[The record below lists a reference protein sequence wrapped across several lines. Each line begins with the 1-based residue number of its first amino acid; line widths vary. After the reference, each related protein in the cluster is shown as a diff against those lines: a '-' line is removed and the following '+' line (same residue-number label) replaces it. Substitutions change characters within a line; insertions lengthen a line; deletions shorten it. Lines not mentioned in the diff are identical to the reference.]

1 GGAGARIKKYYR
13 ERFGLILFKKPC
25 EIPAVGERYSSLGE
39 TLGFPPMARMVGGI
53 DIPES
58 AQVKT
63 RSRLGGIDRQMVAIA
78 PGSRWPMK
86 RWSVE
91 KYVDLTRRIIEGH
104 GCHVVLLGNDLEAES
119 MAPIAQTMGE
129 NVTNLVG
136 RTSILEAAAAIQ
148 HTIAFI
154 GNDSGLMHLAEAVGV
169 PVIALFGPT
178 VKAFG
183 YYPSLPESRVIER
196 DLSCRPCS
204 RNGRRPCIKGTQEC
218 LAAIP
223 VEPVEEAFADLL
235 ARRGPARYVHH

>member
-1 GGAGARIKKYYR
+1 MRILVIRFSALGDCILLCPFLEHLKTHGAEQISVVTKRGYIELFAAARGVDRVIAMDEKAGFRGLGQIIRTHRAEGATVIDAHSSLRSRLLSSGLGGAGARIKKYYR

-63 RSRLGGIDRQMVAIA
+63 RSRLGGIDPQMVAIA

-104 GCHVVLLGNDLEAES
+104 GCHVVLLGNDL
-119 MAPIAQTMGE
+119 
-129 NVTNLVG
+129 
-136 RTSILEAAAAIQ
+136 
-148 HTIAFI
+148 
-154 GNDSGLMHLAEAVGV
+154 
-169 PVIALFGPT
+169 
-178 VKAFG
+178 
-183 YYPSLPESRVIER
+183 
-196 DLSCRPCS
+196 
-204 RNGRRPCIKGTQEC
+204 
-218 LAAIP
+218 
-223 VEPVEEAFADLL
+223 
-235 ARRGPARYVHH
+235 